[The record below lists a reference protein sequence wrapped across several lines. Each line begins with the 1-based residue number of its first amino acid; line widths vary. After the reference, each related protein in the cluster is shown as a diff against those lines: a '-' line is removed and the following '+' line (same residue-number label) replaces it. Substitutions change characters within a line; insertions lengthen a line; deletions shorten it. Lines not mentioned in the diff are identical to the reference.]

1 MVRMIGFNR
10 VTRVFDLGCLVGI
23 SLAFFVFVLTG
34 PAIAAPAPVATPP
47 AALPSAEPEYII
59 GTGDSLNI
67 FVWHNADLTA
77 HVPVRPDGRISI
89 PLVED
94 IPCAGKTPT
103 QLARDVEERLRKYV
117 QDPTVTVIVDTFVGL
132 PSQQIRVV
140 GQAATPKALPYRAD
154 MTVLDAMIEV
164 GGLTPYASGNRAKLT
179 RTVNG
184 QPVTTTLRLQDLL
197 EDADLSANTP
207 LRPGDIIMIPQSFF

>member
-1 MVRMIGFNR
+1 MVRMAVFSR
-10 VTRVFDLGCLVGI
+10 VTLVLDLAWATGVAA
-23 SLAFFVFVLTG
+23 AFFVLVVTG
-34 PAIAAPAPVATPP
+34 PAVAAPAPAPTPT
-47 AALPSAEPEYII
+47 AAMLSAEPEYII
-59 GTGDSLNI
+59 GPGDSLGI

-117 QDPTVTVIVDTFVGL
+117 QDPTVTVIVDTFAGL

-140 GQAATPKALPYRAD
+140 GQATTPKALSYRAD

-179 RTVNG
+179 RNVNG

-197 EDADLSANTP
+197 EDADLSANTA
-207 LRPGDIIMIPQSFF
+207 LRPGDIIIIPESFF

>member
-1 MVRMIGFNR
+1 MTNSSALSARIVDIGW
-10 VTRVFDLGCLVGI
+10 VTMFVALLFTLGFDRPAMAAAV
-23 SLAFFVFVLTG
+23 TG
-34 PAIAAPAPVATPP
+34 PPP
-47 AALPSAEPEYII
+47 AGADYVI
-59 GTGDSLNI
+59 GTGDSLQI

-103 QLARDVEERLRKYV
+103 QLARDIEERLRKYV
-117 QDPTVTVIVDTFVGL
+117 QDPVVTVIVDSFVGL

-140 GQAATPKALPYRAD
+140 GQATQPKALPYRAD
-154 MTVLDAMIEV
+154 MTVLDAMIAV
-164 GGLTPYASGNRAKLT
+164 GGLTPYAAGNRAKLT
-179 RTVNG
+179 RMVNG
-184 QPVTTTLRLQDLL
+184 QPVTTTIRLQDLL

-207 LRPGDIIMIPQSFF
+207 LQPGDIIMIPQSFF

>member
-1 MVRMIGFNR
+1 MTAFLSRI
-10 VTRVFDLGCLVGI
+10 TREFSLGW
-23 SLAFFVFVLTG
+23 LAAIFVFAAPGLSGPARAADAPAVLT
-34 PAIAAPAPVATPP
+34 AAPM
-47 AALPSAEPEYII
+47 AESEYVI
-59 GTGDSLNI
+59 GTGDALQI
-67 FVWHNADLTA
+67 FVWHNADLSA

-117 QDPTVTVIVDTFVGL
+117 QDPTVTVIVDSFVGL

-140 GQAATPKALPYRAD
+140 GQATTPKALPYRAE
-154 MTVLDAMIEV
+154 MTVLDAMIAV
-164 GGLTPYASGNRAKLT
+164 GGLTPYAAGNRAKLT

-184 QPVTTTLRLQDLL
+184 RLVTTDIRLQDLL
-197 EDADLSANTP
+197 EDADLSANVP
-207 LRPGDIIMIPQSFF
+207 VQPGDIIMIPQSFF